1 MEICRMEKKKLLGL
15 NIVSILKN
23 PFIAFLLGFLVSYM
37 VFSQPFLLIGM
48 IVVIGMALY
57 AFRDRLERDNGSSEK
72 VKPPPGYKLVPVAPP
87 QASAP
92 EFQVPSGYVLVPD
105 PQATSFK
112 SKLVPCPECGSLTK
126 HRRIC
131 SHYGE
136 TVKKASA

>member
-1 MEICRMEKKKLLGL
+1 MEKKKLLGL

-92 EFQVPSGYVLVPD
+92 EYKAPPGYVLVPD

>member
-1 MEICRMEKKKLLGL
+1 MEKKKLLGL

-23 PFIAFLLGFLVSYM
+23 PFIAFLLGFVVSYM
-37 VFSQPFLLIGM
+37 VFSQPFLLIGVF
-48 IVVIGMALY
+48 VVIGMALY
-57 AFRDRLERDNGSSEK
+57 AFRDRLERDGDSSEK
-72 VKPPPGYKLVPVAPP
+72 VKAPPGYKLVPVAPVEAP
-87 QASAP
+87 PP
-92 EFQVPSGYVLVPD
+92 EFKVPPGYVLVPD
-105 PQATSFK
+105 PQATPFR